1 MSLLFQF
8 VFYLNDNFVE
18 RIINIYVK
26 KIFKLWKD
34 DILQL
39 FNKINVLYIQNETN
53 C

>member
-18 RIINIYVK
+18 CIINIYVK

-39 FNKINVLYIQNETN
+39 FNRINVLYIQNETN